1 MWENIALALAG
12 LKANKM
18 RAFLT
23 MLGIIIGIA
32 SVIAIICVGDSLTS
46 YMTDTMN
53 SMGAGNIIVLVSE
66 RGQSIMGMSM
76 DASMPTVPSDDD
88 LVSNEQLEVFQT
100 RFGERIKAIS
110 LSNSVGSGRVQ
121 DGRRYANVSISG
133 VNEGYAIATD
143 IDMVSGRFITERDS
157 KGLKNVAVVSDF
169 LVEAMFPTG
178 TDPLGM
184 EIKAYRQ
191 GEFKTYAIVG
201 VYHYVPSAFSGF
213 GSREVR
219 NTRTDMLIPLGVAMQ
234 DAANQNHQMFTV
246 IAAPNED
253 AERLTEDVRAYWR
266 QIYERNTRWNVDA
279 INMESMIAT
288 MGDML
293 GTLSTAVAIIA
304 AISLIV
310 GGIGVMNIMLVS
322 VTERTREIGT
332 RKALGARNS
341 QIRMQFIVE
350 AIIICLIG
358 GFLGILLGL
367 AMGSVG
373 ASILGFPMS
382 IDPGI
387 ILLCVMFSMLV
398 GVFFGSYPASKAAK
412 LDPIEAL
419 RYE

>member
-1 MWENIALALAG
+1 MWENVTLALAG

-32 SVIAIICVGDSLTS
+32 SVIAIICVGDSLTA

-76 DASMPTVPSDDD
+76 DVSMPTVPSDDD
-88 LVSNEQLEVFQT
+88 LITDEQIDAFKSY
-100 RFGERIKAIS
+100 FGDRLKAVS
-110 LSNSVGSGRVQ
+110 LSSTVGNGRVQ
-121 DGRRYANVSISG
+121 DGRKYANVSISG
-133 VNEGYAIATD
+133 VNDGYMISTD
-143 IDMVSGRFITERDS
+143 LDMVSGRFITERDS
-157 KGLKNVAVVSDF
+157 KGMKNVAVVSDF
-169 LVEAMFPTG
+169 LVESMFPAG
-178 TDPLGM
+178 TDPLEM

-191 GEFKTYAIVG
+191 GEYKTYAIVG

-213 GSREVR
+213 GSRESR
-219 NTRTDMLIPLGVAMQ
+219 DTRTDLYIPLNVALQ
-234 DAANQNHQMFTV
+234 DSVNHNHQMFTA
-246 IAAPNED
+246 IAATGED
-253 AERLTEDVRAYWR
+253 AERLTQSIRLYWR
-266 QIYERNTRWNVDA
+266 QIYERNTRWDVNA
-279 INMESMIAT
+279 INMESMISI
-288 MGDML
+288 MGDMM

-304 AISLIV
+304 AISLLV

-350 AIIICLIG
+350 ANILCLIG
-358 GFLGILLGL
+358 GIIGILLGL
-367 AMGSVG
+367 GMGSVG
-373 ASILGFPMS
+373 ASFLGFPMS
-382 IDPGI
+382 IAPGI
-387 ILLCVMFSMLV
+387 ILLCVLFSMMV
-398 GVFFGSYPASKAAK
+398 GIFFGSYPANKAAK
-412 LDPIEAL
+412 LDPVEAL

>member
-1 MWENIALALAG
+1 MRENIALALAG

-53 SMGAGNIIVLVSE
+53 TMGAGNIIVFVSE

-76 DASMPTVPSDDD
+76 EASMPAIPADDD
-88 LVSNEQLEVFQT
+88 LITDEQLEVFQA
-100 RFGERIKAIS
+100 RFGDRLKAVSIS
-110 LSNSVGSGRVQ
+110 NGMGNGRVQ

-133 VNEGYAIATD
+133 VNEGYALAND
-143 IDMVSGRFITERDS
+143 IKMVSGRFLTDRDS
-157 KGLKNVAVVSDF
+157 RGVKNVAVVSDF
-169 LVEAMFPTG
+169 LVEAMFPAG

-201 VYHYVPSAFSGF
+201 VYRYVPSPFSGF
-213 GSREVR
+213 GSREAR
-219 NTRTDMLIPLGVAMQ
+219 NTRTDMYIPIGVALQ
-234 DAANQNHQMFTV
+234 DATSQNHQMFTA
-246 IAAPNED
+246 IAAPDED
-253 AERLTEDVRAYWR
+253 AEKLTQDIRSYWR
-266 QIYERNTRWNVDA
+266 QIYERNTKWNVDV
-279 INMESMIAT
+279 INMESMIST
-288 MGDML
+288 MGDMM

-358 GFLGILLGL
+358 GIIGIILGL
-367 AMGSVG
+367 TMGNVG

-382 IDPGI
+382 IAPGVI
-387 ILLCVMFSMLV
+387 MLCVMFSMLV